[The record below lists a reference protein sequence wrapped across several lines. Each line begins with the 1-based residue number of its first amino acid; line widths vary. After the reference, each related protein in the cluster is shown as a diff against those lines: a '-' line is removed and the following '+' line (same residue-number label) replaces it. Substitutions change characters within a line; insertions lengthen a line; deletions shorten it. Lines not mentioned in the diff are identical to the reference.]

1 MKSYLDKLGSFGA
14 VIAAAACPICFP
26 KLALLGAFFGLGG
39 LAAYESQLII
49 AAQALVVLAA
59 AGHVIA
65 HRSKWLLGVALAGAI
80 AFFAG
85 LYVAGAEVVA
95 YGGLAAL
102 VAASAIDLW
111 RRLPRRPRRESVLTC
126 PGCGHRSRETM
137 PVDACLFFY
146 DCKSCGAKLRP
157 KPGDCCVFCSYGS
170 VRCPPMQAA

>member
-1 MKSYLDKLGSFGA
+1 MKPYLDKFGSAGA
-14 VIAAAACPICFP
+14 VITAAACPICFP

-49 AAQALVVLAA
+49 VAQALVVLAA

-65 HRSKWLLGVALAGAI
+65 HRSKWLLGLALAGTI

-85 LYVAGAEVVA
+85 LYVVGSELVA

-111 RRLPRRPRRESVLTC
+111 LRLPRRP
-126 PGCGHRSRETM
+126 
-137 PVDACLFFY
+137 PV
-146 DCKSCGAKLRP
+146 
-157 KPGDCCVFCSYGS
+157 
-170 VRCPPMQAA
+170 QAA

>member
-1 MKSYLDKLGSFGA
+1 MKPYLDKFGSVGA

-59 AGHVIA
+59 AGHLVT
-65 HRSKWLLGVALAGAI
+65 HRSKWLLGLALLGATS
-80 AFFAG
+80 FFAG
-85 LYVAGAEVVA
+85 LYLAGSELVA
-95 YGGLAAL
+95 YIGLAVL

-111 RRLPRRPRRESVLTC
+111 LRFARRPRRESVLTC

-137 PVDACLFFY
+137 PTDACQFFY
-146 DCKSCGAKLRP
+146 ECKGCGAVLRP
-157 KPGDCCVFCSYGS
+157 KQGDCCVFCSYGS
-170 VRCPPMQAA
+170 VKCPPMQAA